1 MTVILDDDQ
10 KLLQAAAKDF
20 VATRSS
26 LKRVRALAADP
37 AGFSR
42 ELWGEM
48 ARLGWLGLAF
58 PEEHG
63 GASLPWCYLMVVLEE
78 LGAGLVP
85 EPMLS
90 TVLLGGTAIL
100 LGGDDAQ
107 KRRHL
112 PRIAA
117 GEELFALAYQEAG
130 SRYALDAIETRAEGD
145 TVSGEKIQVLGGSAA
160 DWLVVSARGPAGVG
174 LHLVGAGSTQRTR
187 QHRVDGRD
195 AAIVR
200 FHRAP
205 ATPLGGPDLLPRV
218 IDVATIGLSAEML
231 GAMGAAF
238 TMTLAHLQN
247 RIQFGVPI
255 GSFQGLAHRAARL
268 YAELELSRSAVLHAH
283 GVLDAGGDVARAA
296 SLAKA
301 KLSDA
306 FLHLAHEAIQ
316 MHGGIGMT
324 EEHDIG
330 LYLKRARVAEITF
343 GDAVHHRRRFAELG
357 GY

>member
-1 MTVILDDDQ
+1 VILDEDQ
-10 KLLQAAAKDF
+10 RLLQASAKDF

-48 ARLGWLGLAF
+48 ARLGWLGLTF
-58 PEEHG
+58 PEEDG
-63 GASLPWCYLMVVLEE
+63 GAGLPWRYLMVVLEE

-85 EPMLS
+85 EPVLS

-117 GEELFALAYQEAG
+117 GEELVALAYQEAG
-130 SRYALDAIETRAEGD
+130 SRYALDRIETRAEGG
-145 TVSGEKIQVLGGSAA
+145 TVSGEKIHVLGGSAA

-174 LHLVGAGSTQRTR
+174 LYLVEAGATRRTR
-187 QHRVDGRD
+187 QHRLDGRD

-200 FHRAP
+200 LDRAP
-205 ATPLGGPDLLPRV
+205 ATPLGGPDLLART

-231 GAMGAAF
+231 GAMEATFA
-238 TMTLAHLQN
+238 MTLAYLKN

-255 GSFQGLAHRAARL
+255 GSFQGLSHRAARL

-283 GVLDAGGDVARAA
+283 AVLDAGGDIARAA

-343 GDAVHHRRRFAELG
+343 GDAVHHRRRFAELA